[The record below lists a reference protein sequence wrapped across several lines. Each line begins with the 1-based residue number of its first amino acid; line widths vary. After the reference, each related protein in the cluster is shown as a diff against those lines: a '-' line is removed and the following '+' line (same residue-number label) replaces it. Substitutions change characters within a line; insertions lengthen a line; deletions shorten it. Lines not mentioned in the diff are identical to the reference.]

1 MAEIT
6 NPHDKFFRQIWS
18 DKENAVDFLKNYLPS
33 NLLQKINLDTLSIEK
48 DSFVD
53 KNLKESFS
61 DLLYKVQFDQH
72 EGFIYVLF
80 EHKSHP
86 DKYTV
91 LQLLKY
97 MVSIW
102 ELFLKQNKNTKLPF
116 ILPLVIYHGMTK
128 WNFGESLS
136 AIIDLPEK
144 DWLEYL
150 PDFKFLLYDLT
161 RYSDEEIKGAVIS
174 RAALM
179 LLKSVKNPD
188 FIEHLPRIIRLFSE
202 LVTQQRGLDLIRTIL
217 YYITETADK
226 IQPEE
231 LNRLIRENLK
241 SGADI
246 MPTIAERWIQ
256 EGIEKGKTE
265 GKIEGKIEDALS
277 FHRLGV
283 SAQIISKATG
293 LSMER
298 LEEIFKEEKGEIQ

>member
-6 NPHDKFFRQIWS
+6 NPHDKFSRQIWS
-18 DKENAVDFLKNYLPS
+18 DKENAVDFLKNYLPQ
-33 NLLQKINLDTLSIEK
+33 NLLQKIDLDTLSIEK

-72 EGFIYVLF
+72 EGFIYILF

-86 DKYTV
+86 DRYTA

-102 ELFLKQNKNTKLPF
+102 ELFLKQNKITKLPF

-128 WNFGESLS
+128 WKFGESLS
-136 AIIDLPEK
+136 AIIDLPET

-150 PDFKFLLYDLT
+150 PDFKFLIYDLT

-231 LNRLIRENLK
+231 LNRLIRENLR

-256 EGIEKGKTE
+256 EGIEKGIEK
-265 GKIEGKIEDALS
+265 GKLEKAIEDAINL
-277 FHRLGV
+277 HRLGV
-283 SAQIISKATG
+283 SAEIISKATG
-293 LSMER
+293 FSMER

>member
-1 MAEIT
+1 
-6 NPHDKFFRQIWS
+6 
-18 DKENAVDFLKNYLPS
+18 
-33 NLLQKINLDTLSIEK
+33 
-48 DSFVD
+48 
-53 KNLKESFS
+53 
-61 DLLYKVQFDQH
+61 
-72 EGFIYVLF
+72 
-80 EHKSHP
+80 
-86 DKYTV
+86 
-91 LQLLKY
+91 

>member
-1 MAEIT
+1 MAEII

-33 NLLQKINLDTLSIEK
+33 NLLQKIDLDTLSIEK

-53 KNLKESFS
+53 KNFKEYFS
-61 DLLYKVQFDQH
+61 DLLYKVQFNQH

-86 DKYTV
+86 DKYTA

-102 ELFLKQNKNTKLPF
+102 ELFLKQNSNKKLPF

-161 RYSDEEIKGAVIS
+161 RYSDEEIKGAVLS
-174 RAALM
+174 KAALM

-188 FIEHLPRIIRLFSE
+188 FIEHLPPIISLVSE
-202 LVTQQRGLDLIRTIL
+202 LVTQQSGLDIIRTIL
-217 YYITETADK
+217 YYITETVDK

-231 LNRLIRENLK
+231 LNRLIQENLK

-256 EGIEKGKTE
+256 EGIEKG
-265 GKIEGKIEDALS
+265 IEKGEHKAKLEDAIS

-283 SAQIISKATG
+283 STEIISKATG
-293 LSMER
+293 LSIES
-298 LEEIFKEEKGEIQ
+298 LEEIFKKEVPGEQ